1 MWRTMQKLRRP
12 HVLLSALVLGGVVY
26 ATVHVLP
33 SRHIRIAAGPVG
45 GSFYET
51 AVEYRKIIEQK
62 GYRVEIVPFQNTDEI
77 GEEVADD
84 RRHLDIGFVAGD
96 LGAGTRDKLM
106 SLGDIQLQP
115 IFIFENGHIAATRQV
130 RAFSDLRGMSLV
142 LPPERS
148 LTSRTLLGIFAL
160 NGIDPENT
168 HIEFL
173 PLDQGIDRLKRG
185 EFDAGLFILAADSD
199 LMADLAK
206 DPNLTMVQIAQQT
219 AITKKLTYLKEITL
233 PAGVFDLAQN
243 RPAQNVG
250 MLAATISVA
259 ARRDLP
265 PATTYAV
272 LEAMR
277 EVHRRSSYVNRS
289 DEFPR
294 YSGNVDLAESRVDDF
309 YRNGTP
315 WTYAHFPAALASVID
330 SYLAPLL
337 ALWVAA
343 GVVNVIAELERVR
356 LFFMMLFARGAV
368 WWMRR
373 RARRGVAPSRT
384 TLAVIRKIEAGLAK
398 EDHGAHDLL
407 AQLREAA
414 HGETAATR
422 SAS

>member
-1 MWRTMQKLRRP
+1 MQKLRRP
-12 HVLLSALVLGGVVY
+12 RVLLSAVALGSLVY

-77 GEEVADD
+77 GADVADD
-84 RRHLDIGFVAGD
+84 RRGLDIGFVAED
-96 LGAGTRDKLM
+96 LGAKASDKLM

-115 IFIFENGHIAATRQV
+115 IFIFENSRTAATRPIH
-130 RAFSDLRGMSLV
+130 AFSDLRGMTLV

-160 NGIDPENT
+160 NDIDRQNT

-173 PLDQGIDRLKRG
+173 PLDQGIDRLKHG
-185 EFDAGLFILAADSD
+185 AFDVGLFILAADSD
-199 LMADLAK
+199 LMADLAR
-206 DPNLTMVQIAQQT
+206 DPNLTIVQIAQQT
-219 AITKKLTYLKEITL
+219 AITKKLTYLKEVSL
-233 PAGVFDLAQN
+233 PAGIFDLAHDL
-243 RPAQNVG
+243 PAHDVG

-315 WTYAHFPAALASVID
+315 WTYAHFPAALASVVD
-330 SYLAPLL
+330 GYLAPLL

-356 LFFMMLFARGAV
+356 FFFMVVFARAV
-368 WWMRR
+368 LWWMRW
-373 RARRGVAPSRT
+373 RARSGSTPSRAM
-384 TLAVIRKIEAGLAK
+384 LAVVRKIETALAK
-398 EDHGAHDLL
+398 EDHGMHDLL
-407 AQLREAA
+407 AQLREAVQVRS
-414 HGETAATR
+414 ESTTPR
-422 SAS
+422 SAQ